1 MSGRIYSLQSP
12 LVDTTRF
19 ASTWFEFLLMNGRYS
34 CFSERNKKKHRSMT
48 HCCLAKHTCT
58 HSTRCQTSFATFE
71 LHGSYRGQYQQKKI
85 KETCCYHDFAV
96 ISFLSGSRAI
106 QKKKCR
112 ALSSCSWIV
121 YFGVYCW
128 LIFCFVFISKNDIW
142 TNKQSVFVKIE
153 RNGLITWSTSLKQIR
168 FIMNNQSFINSPAR
182 STFFCFGRIGDLKLT
197 YSWFIV

>member
-106 QKKKCR
+106 QKKSVVPFPAVR
-112 ALSSCSWIV
+112 ESYILEFTVDLYFALFLSAKM
-121 YFGVYCW
+121 
-128 LIFCFVFISKNDIW
+128 IFEQINKACLSKSNETAW
-142 TNKQSVFVKIE
+142 
-153 RNGLITWSTSLKQIR
+153 
-168 FIMNNQSFINSPAR
+168 
-182 STFFCFGRIGDLKLT
+182 
-197 YSWFIV
+197 